1 MKTEN
6 VSKLIAEVLSRTE
19 KIRQKEL
26 AKALNKLG
34 NVGGKEKKILG
45 DLTSILLKQTFVPL
59 VENLRLAAMDNDIEL
74 LEAAPRLFK
83 ISSQKPNTNPE
94 A

>member
-19 KIRQKEL
+19 NIRQKEL
-26 AKALNKLG
+26 AKAIRKLG
-34 NVGGKEKKILG
+34 NVGEREKKILG
-45 DLTSILLKQTFVPL
+45 DLTSILLKQAFVPL
-59 VENLRLAAMDNDIEL
+59 VDNLRLAAMDNDIEL

-83 ISSQKPNTNPE
+83 ARSQKQDIKSN